1 MHEALSSIPSTTK
14 QNKTKFILKIWG
26 FSWKD
31 DVKTTSFTWQLY
43 HMPHMPEALSSILST
58 TKKKKKQKK
67 IYFKD
72 LGIFMEG

>member
-1 MHEALSSIPSTTK
+1 
-14 QNKTKFILKIWG
+14 
-26 FSWKD
+26 
-31 DVKTTSFTWQLY
+31 
-43 HMPHMPEALSSILST
+43 MPEALSSILST